1 MNIMTYKTNKYIIYY
16 AIFLA
21 MSFAMLKP
29 MEVQSQT
36 KIYKEYEHRTDL
48 TAMCILNFTIADT
61 MNIDI
66 TMLVP
71 SNTDVAYELMNDF
84 GFGNAKTKEELGEA
98 MRTEEEGLV
107 MGIVNIDNPKKSFG
121 PITSSDDYKKIS
133 VIVYNTATGAILV
146 FHNVNTF
153 DRLKQIVS
161 TLSKSL
167 TDKKVLPD
175 SNCK

>member
-1 MNIMTYKTNKYIIYY
+1 MNIMTYKTNKYIIHY

-71 SNTDVAYELMNDF
+71 SNTDAAYELMNDF
-84 GFGNAKTKEELGEA
+84 GFGNEKNVNENNEK
-98 MRTEEEGLV
+98 RLV
-107 MGIVNIDNPKKSFG
+107 MDIVNIDNPKKSFG
-121 PITSSDDYKKIS
+121 PITSSDDFDKIS
-133 VIVYNTATGAILV
+133 VVAYNVATGAILV

-167 TDKKVLPD
+167 TDKEVLPD
-175 SNCK
+175 SNL